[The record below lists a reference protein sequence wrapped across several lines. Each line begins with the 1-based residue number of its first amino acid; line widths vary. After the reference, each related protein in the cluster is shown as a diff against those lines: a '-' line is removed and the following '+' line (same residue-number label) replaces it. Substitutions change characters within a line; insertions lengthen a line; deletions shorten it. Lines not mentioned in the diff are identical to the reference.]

1 MKLWEK
7 LESFLD
13 SQNVLYYP
21 GCLTKFVFPELADNY
36 RKILRKSKIDFIEL
50 SKKEL
55 CCGSPLKNAGAAN
68 EFRQIAQKNFQI
80 LKEHAV
86 GKIVT
91 NCPACAFVFRKHYPL
106 ALGEDWKIKTVHI
119 LELVEKISQPKVFKN
134 KTAVYH
140 DSCHLG
146 RGLGIF
152 NLPRKIITQSGLEL
166 LEMELTKE
174 NSFCCGG
181 GGGVRSNNQTLSL
194 RIGVDRISQAQ
205 KTKADFLITACPM
218 CYAQLK
224 KAAGTADKGKKI
236 KVMEI
241 SQLLVN

>member
-1 MKLWEK
+1 MKLWKK
-7 LESFLD
+7 LENFLN

-21 GCLTKFVFPELADNY
+21 GCLTKFAFPELADNY
-36 RKILRKSKIDFIEL
+36 RKILRESKIDFIEL
-50 SKKEL
+50 GEREF
-55 CCGSPLKNAGAAN
+55 CCGSPLKNAGATG
-68 EFRQIAQKNFQI
+68 EFKKIAQKNLRV

-91 NCPACAFVFRKHYPL
+91 NCPACAFVFRKQYPL

-119 LELVEKISQPKVFKN
+119 LELFDERAPKRAFKN
-134 KTAVYH
+134 KTAAYH

-152 NLPRKIITQSGLEL
+152 SLPRKIIIQSGLEL
-166 LEMELTKE
+166 VEMELARE

-181 GGGVRSNNQTLSL
+181 GGGVQSNNQTLSFK
-194 RIGVDRISQAQ
+194 IGVDRIGQAQ

-224 KAAGTADKGKKI
+224 KAADTADEDKKI

-241 SQLLVN
+241 SQLLMD